1 MRNKKLFALV
11 LGAALIAGAAAP
23 AFADGAFQTKLTN
36 AAGTVKMDDGAVVS
50 VDENGFSEEEVEYQ
64 NSEEEDYSTATN
76 VYAVIGSTYQV
87 TIPKT
92 IVLKG
97 NKNTASTATYKVDVD
112 GDIAGNQYVKV
123 QPDATFAMKQAGKAD
138 VTATVE
144 QELVKYRASNYS
156 VATVTGETKMDVD
169 NDDVIAD
176 GEGTGTVSATLTAGR
191 WAGTFNFDISLVTD
205 GATATDG
212 E

>member
-23 AFADGAFQTKLTN
+23 AFADGGFQTKFGDPT
-36 AAGTVKMDDGAVVS
+36 TTMDDGAVVA
-50 VDENGFSEEEVEYQ
+50 VDSEGFSREEVEYQ
-64 NSEEEDYSTATN
+64 SSEDEDYSTSTN

-97 NKNTASTATYKVDVD
+97 NKGAASTAEYKVDVD
-112 GDIAGNQYVKV
+112 GDIAGNQYVLV
-123 QPDATFAMKQAGKAD
+123 QPNATFAMKQAGKAD
-138 VTATVE
+138 VEATVA
-144 QELVKYRASNYS
+144 QELVKYRASNYLT
-156 VATVTGETKMDVD
+156 ATVAGETKMAE
-169 NDDVIAD
+169 NNADVIAN

-205 GATATDG
+205 G

>member
-11 LGAALIAGAAAP
+11 LGAVMVAGAAAP
-23 AFADGAFQTKLTN
+23 AFADGGFRTQL
-36 AAGTVKMDDGAVVS
+36 GDPTVKMDDGAVVA
-50 VDENGFSEEEVEYQ
+50 VDNEGFSKDEVEYQ

-97 NKNTASTATYKVDVD
+97 NKNAASTATYKVDVD

-123 QPDATFAMKQAGKAD
+123 QPDTTFKMQQAGKAD
-138 VTATVE
+138 VDATVE
-144 QELVKYRASNYS
+144 QTLVKYRSSGYN
-156 VATVTGETKMDVD
+156 TTLVTGEAKMAVD
-169 NDDVIAD
+169 NDDVIAE

-191 WAGTFNFDISLVTD
+191 WAGTFNFDIELVT
-205 GATATDG
+205 

>member
-11 LGAALIAGAAAP
+11 LGAVMVAGAAAP
-23 AFADGAFQTKLTN
+23 AFADGFSTKLGKPT
-36 AAGTVKMDDGAVVS
+36 ATMDDGAIVA
-50 VDENGFSEEEVEYQ
+50 VDENGFSREEVEYTDVDKDGT
-64 NSEEEDYSTATN
+64 NATN

-97 NKNTASTATYKVDVD
+97 NKNEASTATYKVDVD

-123 QPDATFAMKQAGKAD
+123 QPETTFAMKQSGKAD
-138 VTATVE
+138 VEATVT
-144 QELVKYRASNYS
+144 QELVSYRASNYN
-156 VATVTGETKMDVD
+156 ATLGTGETKMA
-169 NDDVIAD
+169 AD
-176 GEGTGTVSATLTAGR
+176 EDAIEAGEGTGKVSATLTAGR
-191 WAGTFNFDISLVTD
+191 WAGTFNFNIELVTE
-205 GATATDG
+205 GAAEPAG

>member
-11 LGAALIAGAAAP
+11 LGAVMVAGAAAP
-23 AFADGAFQTKLTN
+23 AFADGTFQTKLTD
-36 AAGTVKMDDGAVVS
+36 AAGTVTMDDGAVVS
-50 VDENGFSEEEVEYQ
+50 VDENGFSEEEVEYTDVDKDGT
-64 NSEEEDYSTATN
+64 NATN

-97 NKNTASTATYKVDVD
+97 NKNAASTATYKVDVD

-123 QPDATFAMKQAGKAD
+123 QPQATFAMKQAGKAD

-144 QELVKYRASNYS
+144 QEYVQYRSSGYQAA
-156 VATVTGETKMDVD
+156 VVTGETKMAE
-169 NDDVIAD
+169 NNADVIAD
-176 GEGTGTVSATLTAGR
+176 GEGTGTVSATLTSGR
-191 WAGTFNFDISLVTD
+191 WAGTFNFDISLVTE

>member
-11 LGAALIAGAAAP
+11 LGAVMVAGAAAP
-23 AFADGAFQTKLTN
+23 AFADGGFQTKLGD

-50 VDENGFSEEEVEYQ
+50 VDKNGFSEEEVEYQ

-123 QPDATFAMKQAGKAD
+123 QPDATFDMKQAGKAD
-138 VTATVE
+138 VQATVT
-144 QELVKYRASNYS
+144 QELVKYRASNYAPTT
-156 VATVTGETKMDVD
+156 VAGETKMAVD
-169 NDDVIAD
+169 NDDVIAN
-176 GEGTGTVSATLTAGR
+176 GEGEGTVSATLTAGR
-191 WAGTFNFDISLVTD
+191 WAGTFNFDIELVTE
-205 GATATDG
+205 GATAG

>member
-11 LGAALIAGAAAP
+11 LGAVMVAGAAAP

-36 AAGTVKMDDGAVVS
+36 AAGTVTMDDGAVVS
-50 VDENGFSEEEVEYQ
+50 VDENGFSEEEV
-64 NSEEEDYSTATN
+64 DYTTVDKDGTNATN
-76 VYAVIGSTYQV
+76 VYAVIGSTYKV

-97 NKNTASTATYKVDVD
+97 VKGAASTATYKVDVD

-123 QPDATFAMKQAGKAD
+123 QPQTTFKMKQAGKAEVD
-138 VTATVE
+138 ATVT

-156 VATVTGETKMDVD
+156 VANVAGETNMAVD
-169 NDDVIAD
+169 NDDTIEK

-191 WAGTFNFDISLVTD
+191 WAGTFNFDISLVT
-205 GATATDG
+205 

>member
-50 VDENGFSEEEVEYQ
+50 VDENGFSEEEVEYTDVDKDGT
-64 NSEEEDYSTATN
+64 NATN

-97 NKNTASTATYKVDVD
+97 NKNAASTATYKVDVD

-123 QPDATFAMKQAGKAD
+123 QPQATFAMKQAGKAD

-144 QELVKYRASNYS
+144 QEYVQYRSSGYQAA
-156 VATVTGETKMDVD
+156 VVTGETKMAE
-169 NDDVIAD
+169 NNADVIAD

-191 WAGTFNFDISLVTD
+191 WAGTFNFDISLVTE

>member
-11 LGAALIAGAAAP
+11 LGAVMVAGAAAP
-23 AFADGAFQTKLTN
+23 AFADGAFQTKLTD
-36 AAGTVKMDDGAVVS
+36 ATGTVTMDDGAVVS
-50 VDENGFSEEEVEYQ
+50 VDENGFSEEEV
-64 NSEEEDYSTATN
+64 DYTTVDKDGTNATN

-97 NKNTASTATYKVDVD
+97 NKNAASTATYKVDVD
-112 GDIAGNQYVKV
+112 GDIAGNQYVLV
-123 QPDATFAMKQAGKAD
+123 QPDDTFKMKQAGKAD
-138 VTATVE
+138 VEATVA
-144 QELVKYRASNYS
+144 QDFVQYRASNYTS
-156 VATVTGETKMDVD
+156 ATAGDETKMAE
-169 NDDVIAD
+169 NNADVIAD

-205 GATATDG
+205 GATETAG

>member
-11 LGAALIAGAAAP
+11 LGAVMVAGAAAP

-36 AAGTVKMDDGAVVS
+36 AVVS

-97 NKNTASTATYKVDVD
+97 TKNAASTATYKVDVD
-112 GDIAGNQYVKV
+112 GDIAGNQYVRV
-123 QPDATFAMKQAGKAD
+123 QPDATFAMTQAGKAD
-138 VTATVE
+138 VQATVS

-156 VATVTGETKMDVD
+156 ADLVTGEAKMAVD

-191 WAGTFNFDISLVTD
+191 WAGTFNFDISLITE

>member
-11 LGAALIAGAAAP
+11 LGAVMVAGAAAP
-23 AFADGAFQTKLTN
+23 AFADGFQTQLGKPYT
-36 AAGTVKMDDGAVVS
+36 TMDDGALVA
-50 VDENGFSEEEVEYQ
+50 VDEKGFSRTEVEYTEADL
-64 NSEEEDYSTATN
+64 EEGAENATN

-97 NKNTASTATYKVDVD
+97 SKEASTATYKVDVD

-123 QPDATFAMKQAGKAD
+123 QPDATFAMKQTGKAD
-138 VTATVE
+138 VQATVS

-156 VATVTGETKMDVD
+156 ADLVTGEAKMAA
-169 NDDVIAD
+169 DDAD
-176 GEGTGTVSATLTAGR
+176 AIEAGEGTGTVSATLTAGR
-191 WAGTFNFDISLVTD
+191 WAGTFNFDIELVT
-205 GATATDG
+205 

>member
-50 VDENGFSEEEVEYQ
+50 VDENGFSEEEV
-64 NSEEEDYSTATN
+64 DYTTVDKDGTNATN
-76 VYAVIGSTYQV
+76 VYAVIGSTYKV

-97 NKNTASTATYKVDVD
+97 NKNAASTATYKVDVD